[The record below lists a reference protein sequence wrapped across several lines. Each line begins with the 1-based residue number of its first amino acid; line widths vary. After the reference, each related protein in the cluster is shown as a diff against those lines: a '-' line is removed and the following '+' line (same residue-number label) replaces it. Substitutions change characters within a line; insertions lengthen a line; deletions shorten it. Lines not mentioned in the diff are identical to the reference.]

1 MNTAAINPFKLPT
14 ISLSQRKHLPLV
26 CAVYFVLH
34 DNKVVYVG
42 KATVLRQRWDSH
54 HRIKEFKN
62 LPGEVRIAWHKSDSP
77 ELIDELEKSMIARF
91 KPSMNGS
98 KVEYATPR
106 KTIYLEP
113 KTMEALKQRANKEKR
128 TVSNLCNLLI
138 EQEMS
143 EWLKLEKTSD
153 DKAQKY
159 SQ

>member
-1 MNTAAINPFKLPT
+1 MNTASIDPFKLPT
-14 ISLSQRKHLPLV
+14 ISLSQRKHLPLA

-54 HRIKEFKN
+54 HRIQEFKD
-62 LPGEVRIAWHKSDSP
+62 LPGEVRIAWLICDSS

-91 KPSMNGS
+91 EPSINGS

-113 KTMEALKQRANKEKR
+113 KTMEALKKRAKKEKR

-143 EWLKLEKTSD
+143 EWLKLEKT
-153 DKAQKY
+153 
-159 SQ
+159 